1 MPTPSSRT
9 HEASSADPQRTVG
22 QSRQLHNKNLAVRRR
37 RAVNAAPPATSPI
50 LTRKEDEVLATWRS
64 QRGLSELRLRLTRHG
79 LQVRQCNWHSDGN
92 VVEEAFTLHSR
103 AQFETWHAAA
113 DTKFEYAVAHD
124 EIRRF
129 AHAKLPD

>member
-9 HEASSADPQRTVG
+9 HEASSADPRPIAG
-22 QSRQLHNKNLAVRRR
+22 QSRQLQGKDLAVRRR
-37 RAVNAAPPATSPI
+37 RAVNAAPPATSPT
-50 LTRKEDEVLATWRS
+50 LTRQEDEVLATWRS
-64 QRGLSELRLRLTRHG
+64 QRGLSELRLRSTLHG
-79 LQVRQCNWHSDGN
+79 LQVRQCNWYPDGN

-129 AHAKLPD
+129 AHVNLPD